1 MKRSRDLIEW
11 GRLHWISKRLESRTS
26 EYSNEQSNTEQV
38 SAIQNALVSWHM
50 KSTKERFPSLKNDLR
65 NILVNELAMKLLYQE
80 LPHNEEGGK
89 HMWDKVTGDLMKIV
103 TLVQNWDK
111 W

>member
-1 MKRSRDLIEW
+1 M
-11 GRLHWISKRLESRTS
+11 HWIGKRLESRTS

-50 KSTKERFPSLKNDLR
+50 KSKKERFPSLSNDLR
-65 NILVNELAMKLLYQE
+65 NILVNELVMELLYQDI
-80 LPHNEEGGK
+80 PDNEEGGK
-89 HMWDKVTGDLMKIV
+89 HVWDKVAGDLMKIV
-103 TLVQNWDK
+103 TLVHNLGK